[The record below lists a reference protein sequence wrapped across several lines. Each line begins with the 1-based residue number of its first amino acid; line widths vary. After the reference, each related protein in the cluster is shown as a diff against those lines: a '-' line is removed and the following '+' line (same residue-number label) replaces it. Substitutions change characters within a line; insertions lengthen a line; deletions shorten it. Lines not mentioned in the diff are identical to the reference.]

1 MTDSTRASVS
11 DSLLE
16 LGTLTLGAPV
26 KRSASDDEMSDL
38 MKANLEALAERIP
51 DCTSVCHQYKGWMC
65 TRTYKGVTT
74 TCVDYRKDF

>member
-1 MTDSTRASVS
+1 MKKI
-11 DSLLE
+11 LLSAVV
-16 LGTLTLGAPV
+16 LFAAVVAGYNCYNNS
-26 KRSASDDEMSDL
+26 SASDDEMTDL

-51 DCTSVCHQYKGWMC
+51 DCSTVCLKYNGWMC